1 MGRKRKTP
9 SSNNAINLDTLNNL
23 GFKTLRIM
31 TEDNMLNDIYG
42 PKLDELESLT
52 TLNLSCLI
60 PCLETV
66 FKGKPSYA
74 SFEECMK
81 QFHVL
86 ANNEDI
92 IQSLTM
98 QLCGST
104 TDFVSWF
111 MLNFMHVFAEHY
123 AKQQVTNKVKEV
135 PTLSENEKDV
145 IVYISGFVIHKLTKQ
160 FYNLLRKSK
169 SKAASD
175 KISMDINR
183 LGMLIKTEEM
193 SIQND
198 KLIQSLNRGGLKY
211 PKQPVCE
218 IFITVEVIFQ
228 SRVQE
233 EISAIDSKS
242 IIEEC
247 ISRLDITQ
255 KYFDAIQEDGTLTE
269 LHKIHVLKSCIA
281 LYIKIR
287 CHNHAKQLAE
297 RYRKE
302 SKTSKKK
309 KGIRKELATKQ
320 KEKEYKTSS

>member
-9 SSNNAINLDTLNNL
+9 SSNNAINLDTLNKL
-23 GFKTLRIM
+23 GFKTLTIM

-98 QLCGST
+98 QLCWST

-198 KLIQSLNRGGLKY
+198 KLIQSLTRGGLKY

-233 EISAIDSKS
+233 EISAIDSKGNS
-242 IIEEC
+242 MPNQQ
-247 ISRLDITQ
+247 SYMPQVSL
-255 KYFDAIQEDGTLTE
+255 TL
-269 LHKIHVLKSCIA
+269 
-281 LYIKIR
+281 IKLFAYVS
-287 CHNHAKQLAE
+287 HG
-297 RYRKE
+297 
-302 SKTSKKK
+302 KK
-309 KGIRKELATKQ
+309 
-320 KEKEYKTSS
+320 